1 MLPYTK
7 ILRLLKTGFWPANK
21 NFFLAYSIQWV
32 RGGAKNVGEIKF
44 ARQRICVGEMDS
56 PDLVTLSAAASIF
69 GGDRPIIFITNI
81 IYSLRNS
88 RLREKKKRQVS
99 PVL

>member
-1 MLPYTK
+1 
-7 ILRLLKTGFWPANK
+7 
-21 NFFLAYSIQWV
+21 V

-99 PVL
+99 PVLWRRKRLPLAKMFNCNEKKVSKYTF